1 MKHKIGALIGSVLLG
16 VLPVYSAF
24 AADTAAPVSS
34 LKIAVVNV
42 QQILQQSA
50 RVTDLSKKLEDQFKP
65 RQQKLSDQQKSLQD
79 EVDKLKKDSSTMAQK
94 ERDSLQKKVE
104 SDRAALVK
112 QVVSYQQ
119 DLNKEQNSIMQ
130 GLLGDLNGI
139 VSGIAKKN
147 SYNLVLD
154 AQAVVYAPDSTDITK
169 QVSDQFNT
177 KK

>member
-1 MKHKIGALIGSVLLG
+1 MKYKMVAVLGSVLLG
-16 VLPVYSAF
+16 ALPMYPAF
-24 AADTAAPVSS
+24 AADAAQTPS

-79 EVDKLKKDSSTMAQK
+79 EVDKLKKDSATMAQK
-94 ERDSLQKKVE
+94 ERDGLQKKVE

-119 DLNKEQNSIMQ
+119 DLNKEQNQIMQ

-169 QVSDQFNT
+169 QVSDQFNS

>member
-1 MKHKIGALIGSVLLG
+1 MKRKIIALLGSVFLG
-16 VLPVYSAF
+16 AVSVVPAF
-24 AADTAAPVSS
+24 AADTGIAS

-65 RQQKLSDQQKSLQD
+65 RQAKLNDEQKSLQD

-94 ERDSLQKKVE
+94 ERDSMQKKVE
-104 SDRAALVK
+104 ADRAALVK
-112 QVVSYQQ
+112 QVVAYQQ
-119 DLNKEQNSIMQ
+119 DLNKEQNQIMQ
-130 GLLGDLNGI
+130 GLLSDLNGI

-147 SYNLVLD
+147 SFNLVLD

-169 QVSDQFNT
+169 QVGDQFN

>member
-1 MKHKIGALIGSVLLG
+1 MKHKILALVGSVLLG
-16 VLPVYSAF
+16 MVPMYSAF
-24 AADTAAPVSS
+24 AADASQPS

-94 ERDSLQKKVE
+94 DRDNLQKKVE

-119 DLNKEQNSIMQ
+119 DLNKEQSQIMQ
-130 GLLGDLNGI
+130 GLLSDLNGI
-139 VSGIAKKN
+139 VSGIAKKSN
-147 SYNLVLD
+147 FNLVLD

-169 QVSDQFNT
+169 QVSDQFN